1 MRLFVAVL
9 GIAAAPLLFV
19 AIWGRIEF
27 DIEGAL
33 RANTQHAAQATV
45 DLLAE
50 HLDAESFERKL
61 DDLAARHVVNVR
73 IVDGQGAVTTVSDHD
88 YTRDW
93 VHTLGTWFF
102 GGDDG
107 VTVSAFDRSLG
118 EMVRRPESVAAL
130 SGDAAV
136 GCRLSEGS
144 RLLVC
149 HAVRRATAAD
159 GTPRLVY
166 VQESTGRAAR
176 RFYDLRY
183 QVARLSLLTIPLAII
198 IGEYLRRTLLRPIEQ
213 LRRQALSQAAAAEP
227 EATLRVPGREDEIGD
242 LIHSFQAL
250 LTKLDEKR
258 GSNERFMVDL
268 VHELKSPLAAILVTG
283 EHLSTSDDP
292 KAARLSEVLQS
303 SAQRLQALVTDVLD
317 LARVEGGMHGEAFE
331 DLDLAALVRAVVD
344 AARLKVPG
352 VSFMVEGTEELR
364 LRCVPGR
371 VESLVR
377 NLVDNAADFAEQG
390 RGGAAVV
397 TVRCAQEGDDA
408 VLTVCDTGPGIG
420 TGDLFQ
426 RFYTRRKGG
435 TGLGLAIVKA
445 VVVAHGGDIVAENAP
460 GGGASFRARIPTK
473 P

>member
-1 MRLFVAVL
+1 
-9 GIAAAPLLFV
+9 
-19 AIWGRIEF
+19 
-27 DIEGAL
+27 
-33 RANTQHAAQATV
+33 
-45 DLLAE
+45 
-50 HLDAESFERKL
+50 
-61 DDLAARHVVNVR
+61 
-73 IVDGQGAVTTVSDHD
+73 
-88 YTRDW
+88 
-93 VHTLGTWFF
+93 
-102 GGDDG
+102 
-107 VTVSAFDRSLG
+107 
-118 EMVRRPESVAAL
+118 
-130 SGDAAV
+130 
-136 GCRLSEGS
+136 
-144 RLLVC
+144 
-149 HAVRRATAAD
+149 
-159 GTPRLVY
+159 
-166 VQESTGRAAR
+166 
-176 RFYDLRY
+176 
-183 QVARLSLLTIPLAII
+183 
-198 IGEYLRRTLLRPIEQ
+198 
-213 LRRQALSQAAAAEP
+213 
-227 EATLRVPGREDEIGD
+227 
-242 LIHSFQAL
+242 
-250 LTKLDEKR
+250 
-258 GSNERFMVDL
+258 
-268 VHELKSPLAAILVTG
+268 
-283 EHLSTSDDP
+283 
-292 KAARLSEVLQS
+292 
-303 SAQRLQALVTDVLD
+303 
-317 LARVEGGMHGEAFE
+317 MHGEAFE